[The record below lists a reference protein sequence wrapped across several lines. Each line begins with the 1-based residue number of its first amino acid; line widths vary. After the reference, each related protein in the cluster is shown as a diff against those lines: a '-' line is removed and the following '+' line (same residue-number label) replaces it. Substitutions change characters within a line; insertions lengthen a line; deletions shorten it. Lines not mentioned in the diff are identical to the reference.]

1 MKAPGVVLVAL
12 AVLAGCSSSGGT
24 GSVTHSP
31 GAPTPTPGAS
41 ASPSPTPMP
50 SGGTVACTTPGV
62 MQSIGP
68 SGGTI
73 STAGPTGTFA
83 ETFPAGA
90 FATSTTVTL
99 CYVAQPNLTAPLSR
113 VRHVAAAGK
122 REPQFT
128 AGSGNTYIVAFTT
141 TFGGAT
147 PAIAP
152 SLTGTAIVPNS
163 IAANTQLNIAINA
176 NSTYS
181 DVGTAQVGASG
192 SFASAPATVSL
203 PGIRQPGTY
212 LVYEPAQG
220 TNTAQINYGF
230 ALLADDSTAE
240 THGLQLVQIEDSSGN
255 LLPQPTATFFP
266 LSAATDLDGQA
277 LTPDASHGAVVDGSN
292 QVYFFAGIP
301 QHQVAISP
309 TTVDVSAYGGDGD
322 SIVALPAGDEV
333 VVSADD
339 GGALAVIS
347 GILSGSPVVADTIP
361 NPNNNGRDGLVISS
375 DGTIMLSR
383 GNSSGTTGIDVYKI
397 THGAAHAGSTNQ
409 GTTSYTFALTQTL
422 ASPGSVVS
430 PAFEDGRDAM
440 AISPT
445 DPTRAVIGGF
455 NASGNSMLQLLT
467 GLGSGSVTVQ
477 SLNLR
482 TAAAAHRRAVAAPE
496 PSSHRLPA
504 ALTFGLYTEIT
515 AVAISPDGTTA
526 YVSTN
531 VGIYT
536 VSGVNTGTLTQ
547 VGSVYNPTLTV
558 PGGTCNAADTF
569 EGAATIGILP
579 DGKYLVAVENCQLA
593 FTGNQG
599 PGVLFVAP
607 IGSGGVLGA
616 PVSQYNFAFAPYNDQ
631 MITH

>member
-1 MKAPGVVLVAL
+1 
-12 AVLAGCSSSGGT
+12 
-24 GSVTHSP
+24 
-31 GAPTPTPGAS
+31 
-41 ASPSPTPMP
+41 
-50 SGGTVACTTPGV
+50 
-62 MQSIGP
+62 
-68 SGGTI
+68 
-73 STAGPTGTFA
+73 
-83 ETFPAGA
+83 
-90 FATSTTVTL
+90 VTL

-113 VRHVAAAGK
+113 VRHVTTAGK

-128 AGSGNTYIVAFTT
+128 AGAGNTYIVAFST
-141 TFGGAT
+141 TFGGAI

-152 SLTGTAIVPNS
+152 NVTGTAIVPNS
-163 IAANTQLNIAINA
+163 IAVNTQLNIAINA
-176 NSTYS
+176 NATYS
-181 DVGTAQVGASG
+181 DVGTALVGSSG

-230 ALLADDSTAE
+230 ALLADDSTAAN
-240 THGLQLVQIEDSSGN
+240 HGLQLVQIEDGSGN

-277 LTPDASHGAVVDGSN
+277 LTPDASHGAVVDGGN

-301 QHQVAISP
+301 QHQVVIAP
-309 TTVDVSAYGGDGD
+309 NTVDVTAYGGDGD

-333 VVSADD
+333 VVSADE
-339 GGALAVIS
+339 GGPLAVIS
-347 GILSGSPVVADTIP
+347 GILSGNPVVADTIP
-361 NPNNNGRDGLVISS
+361 NSNSNLRDGLVISQ

-383 GNSSGTTGIDVYKI
+383 GQDLGTPGIDVYRI
-397 THGAAHAGSTNQ
+397 THVAAHAGSTNQ
-409 GTTSYTFALTQTL
+409 GTTSYNFALTQTL
-422 ASPGSVVS
+422 ASPGTVS
-430 PAFEDGRDAM
+430 TPFFEDGRDAM

-445 DPTRAVIGGF
+445 DSTRAVIGGV
-455 NASGNSMLQLLT
+455 SSSMTATVQLLT

-477 SLNLR
+477 SLELR
-482 TAAAAHRRAVAAPE
+482 APATTHRRRAFAAPLE
-496 PSSHRLPA
+496 PSHRLPA
-504 ALTFGLYTEIT
+504 AITLPANEEIV

-536 VSGVNTGTLTQ
+536 FSGVNTGTLTQ

-558 PGGTCNAADTF
+558 PGGTCNAAVTF

-579 DGKYLVAVENCQLA
+579 DGKYLIAVENCQLA

-599 PGVLFVAP
+599 PGVLYVAP
-607 IGSGGVLGA
+607 IGSGGALGA
-616 PVSQYNFAFAPYNDQ
+616 PVAQYNYAFAPFNDQ